1 MRFCGVLNDWQGRGC
16 LSSKHPTMN
25 QGRMVL
31 ILGDPEDP
39 HRGPVST
46 REVAS
51 LRIVEATDQERAD
64 LKQAGYAIPNE

>member
-31 ILGDPEDP
+31 ILGDPEGVHTGAP
-39 HRGPVST
+39 SAPARSRPFASWRRPT
-46 REVAS
+46 RS
-51 LRIVEATDQERAD
+51 GRT
-64 LKQAGYAIPNE
+64 